1 MEVYRPST
9 WFDSAVVVDGM
20 ARSGKSLVA
29 GLLSWSRKIE
39 PWQLSAY
46 VDHIFKMWELGLV
59 GRSEAVSIL
68 RVAINDAAFNYAIG
82 RSVNTRLHDAS
93 SVQKFGKSEEFLAR
107 GESEDYRLLEQQ
119 FLRQGR
125 LPSFQVHENVMARWL
140 WEEAL
145 PSVKMIE
152 VVRHPLTLFRSWHAR
167 DLGSRWGADPKL
179 FVPVASVG
187 GEPIP
192 TFALDVHEEWRA
204 ANPEEKIVI
213 ALEQQYA
220 QVWKSLS
227 NGGQTDSFQVITL
240 EAIKSSPR
248 DVIAE
253 LLDWIGTDISD
264 MDVTAASS
272 QFDLPRESVENEIKE
287 AIDWSHSTVEPRLL
301 KRLRSV
307 VDVYE
312 SSGEN
317 FDSLF

>member
-1 MEVYRPST
+1 LEAYRPST

-29 GLLSWSRKIE
+29 GVLSWSEKIE

-46 VDHIFKMWELGLV
+46 VDHIFKLWELGLV

-107 GESEDYRLLEQQ
+107 GQSEDYELLERQ
-119 FLRQGR
+119 FLLQGR
-125 LPSFQVHENVMARWL
+125 LPSFVVHENVMARWL

-152 VVRHPLTLFRSWHAR
+152 VVRHPLTLFRSWYAR
-167 DLGSRWGADPKL
+167 GLGSRWGADPKL

-192 TFALDVHEEWRA
+192 TFALDAHEEWRA

-227 NGGQTDSFQVITL
+227 NGGQTDSFRVVSL

-248 DVIAE
+248 GVITD
-253 LLDWIGTDISD
+253 LLGWVGTDMAD
-264 MDVTAASS
+264 MDLTAATS
-272 QFDLPRESVENEIKE
+272 QFDLPRENVEDEIRQ
-287 AIDWSHSTVEPRLL
+287 AIDWSRSIMEPRLL

-307 VDVYE
+307 ADVY
-312 SSGEN
+312 
-317 FDSLF
+317 DSFVREL

>member
-29 GLLSWSRKIE
+29 GVLSWSEKIE

-46 VDHIFKMWELGLV
+46 IDHIFKLWELGLV

-145 PSVKMIE
+145 PLVKMIE

-167 DLGSRWGADPKL
+167 DLGSRWGVDPKL

-187 GEPIP
+187 GDPIP
-192 TFALDVHEEWRA
+192 TFALDAHEEWRA
-204 ANPEEKIVI
+204 ANPKEKIVI

-248 DVIAE
+248 DVITE

-264 MDVTAASS
+264 IDLTAATS
-272 QFDLPRESVENEIKE
+272 QFDLPREHVENEIKQ
-287 AIDWSHSTVEPRLL
+287 AVDWSRSIMEPRLL

-307 VDVYE
+307 ADVYE
-312 SSGEN
+312 SFVREP
-317 FDSLF
+317 

>member
-29 GLLSWSRKIE
+29 GVLSWSERIE

-46 VDHIFKMWELGLV
+46 VDHIFKLWELGLV

-68 RVAINDAAFNYAIG
+68 RIAINDAAFNYAIG

-93 SVQKFGKSEEFLAR
+93 SVQNFGKSEEFLAR
-107 GESEDYRLLEQQ
+107 GQSEDYELLEQQ
-119 FLRQGR
+119 FLLRGR

-140 WEEAL
+140 WEQAL
-145 PSVKMIE
+145 PLVKMIE
-152 VVRHPLTLFRSWHAR
+152 VVRHPFTLFRSWHAR

-179 FVPVASVG
+179 FVPVASAG

-204 ANPEEKIVI
+204 ANPEEKMVI

-240 EAIKSSPR
+240 EAIKSSPG
-248 DVIAE
+248 DEIAN
-253 LLDWIGTDISD
+253 LLDWIGTDISG
-264 MDVTAASS
+264 MDLTAATS
-272 QFDLPRESVENEIKE
+272 QFDLPRKHVEDEIRE
-287 AIDWSHSTVEPRLL
+287 AIDWSCSTIDARLL
-301 KRLRSV
+301 KRLCLV
-307 VDVYE
+307 ADFYE
-312 SSGEN
+312 S
-317 FDSLF
+317 FVRQL

>member
-9 WFDSAVVVDGM
+9 WFNSAVVVDGM

-29 GLLSWSRKIE
+29 GALSWSEKIE

-46 VDHIFKMWELGLV
+46 VDHIFKLWELGLV

-152 VVRHPLTLFRSWHAR
+152 VVRHPLTLFRSWYAR

-187 GEPIP
+187 GEPVP
-192 TFALDVHEEWRA
+192 TFALDAHEEWRA

-213 ALEQQYA
+213 ALEKQYG
-220 QVWKSLS
+220 QLMESLS
-227 NGGQTDSFQVITL
+227 NGGKTESFRTVTL
-240 EAIKSSPR
+240 EKIKSEPR
-248 DVIAE
+248 NSIGQ
-253 LLDWIGTDISD
+253 LLEWIGPRVADIDLQS
-264 MDVTAASS
+264 ACS
-272 QFDLPRESVENEIKE
+272 QFNLPRAGQEDEIKE
-287 AIDWSHSTVEPRLL
+287 ATAWAPSTLDSRLL
-301 KRLRSV
+301 NRLSSV

-312 SSGEN
+312 AVSKK
-317 FDSLF
+317 SLGSE